1 MDTTQ
6 WMIAAMSAAEK
17 GLDLVDKHF
26 AAVLGVAGTL
36 IGAWLANRH
45 AMKTQERALAHAE
58 KQQKWAKQSQLRT
71 ETYMRASG
79 SSARLLQHVISLADP
94 NTDPSKFQ
102 DLMRDV
108 GADFAALNVPAS
120 AAALDAA
127 KAFLLSLFDLQ
138 AKLTI
143 ERNQMTVALAVA
155 VTHRDRAAAALA
167 RQSHYTELLR
177 QHNIG
182 GQFDPNLGQRLKQQ
196 FDIACAEWEKH
207 HQLEQQLTSE
217 AYKESA
223 RLMALVAADFP
234 VIARRSDDVLL
245 ALRKDLHLDIDEQ
258 AYRQLSQDGLMRS
271 LAQFEQMQKKMLE
284 IVS

>member
-1 MDTTQ
+1 
-6 WMIAAMSAAEK
+6 MIAAMSTAEK
-17 GLDLVDKHF
+17 GLDLLDKHF

-45 AMKTQERALAHAE
+45 AMKIQERSLAHAE

-79 SSARLLQHVISLADP
+79 SSARLLEHVISLAAPD
-94 NTDPSKFQ
+94 TDPSKFQ

-120 AAALDAA
+120 AAALEAA
-127 KAFLLSLFDLQ
+127 KAFLLSLFELQ

-155 VTHRDRAAAALA
+155 VTHRERAAAALA
-167 RQSHYTELLR
+167 RQSQYTELLR

-182 GQFDPNLGQRLKQQ
+182 GQVDPDLGQRLKQQ

-207 HQLEQQLTSE
+207 HQRAQQLTSE

-245 ALRKDLHLDIDEQ
+245 ALRKDLDLAIDEQ
-258 AYRQLSQDGLMRS
+258 AFRQLSQDGLTRS
-271 LAQFEQMQKKMLE
+271 LAQFEQIQKKMLE
-284 IVS
+284 TVN